1 MVSCKNIEAYGDQAI
16 RTTRCDTNCIESEP
30 VLVSLLSERS
40 RAMAP
45 ILVMGLGNVLL
56 QDEGLGVRALR
67 RLTERYILPN
77 VCTN

>member
-1 MVSCKNIEAYGDQAI
+1 MMKEHRKLQVRWSRQERGRAFAG
-16 RTTRCDTNCIESEP
+16 REP
-30 VLVSLLSERS
+30 VLVSLLSEGR

-67 RLTERYILPN
+67 RLTERYILPD